1 MNHISEFK
9 TYLGNSVE
17 TMSEQDVT
25 DYYNL
30 TDQITDIFFDMWVE
44 EISDKNRGDFQEN

>member
-1 MNHISEFK
+1 MNHISEFT
-9 TYLGNSVE
+9 TYLSNRVE
-17 TMSEQDVT
+17 TMSEQDVV

-44 EISDKNRGDFQEN
+44 ENRGDFQEN